1 MKFKKVL
8 SSILV
13 AAMTMGMLSG
23 CGSTTTTTPGTSGN
37 NGGGTVQEGSNGGGA
52 ASGEEPITLTV
63 FSELANYS
71 GEMQGW
77 FAKTMLNKF
86 NVKINLVAAGEG
98 VYETRMED
106 GDLGDIVVW
115 GSDGKNY
122 QQAVEA
128 GLLFDWEED
137 NILAEYGPYIL
148 ENMPHAL
155 EKNKEVSAIKDE
167 NGNVISGGD
176 TIYGFGHNVASSAES
191 HEAFFYTWDIR
202 WDLYQQLGHPEVKN
216 LDDMVSLF
224 EQMKAICPTDDSGN
238 PTYAMSLWPDWDG
251 NYVMYVKAM
260 ATAYYGYDEMGFGHY
275 NPSNGEWYYA
285 MDNDSPYLEMLKFF
299 NTLYRKGLLDPDS
312 MTQKYDQM
320 IEKVQNGGVFFSIFD
335 YAGSAG
341 FNSEDHVA
349 ANKIMRS
356 LVPTE
361 ASPITYG
368 MSVYGGNRIWSIGAK
383 TQYPELCMEI
393 INYLCTPEGRLT
405 SDYGPRG
412 LCWDYDE
419 NNKTYFTDFGK
430 TCDSDRTTM
439 MPAEWGGATFNDG
452 ANQINN
458 TTWSAADT
466 NPETGEKYDKDFW
479 ASTQS
484 PDGLNDAD
492 KDWREFTGCTTV
504 EEYMES
510 GNYRVDIATTY
521 AENKKSAELDVIWN
535 QVATCIKEYSWKA
548 IYAETEAD
556 YDKYVKEMQGKVR
569 MYDPQQQCKK
579 WCEADAARKNELQ
592 APLR

>member
-1 MKFKKVL
+1 MKFKKVI
-8 SSILV
+8 SSLLV
-13 AAMTMGMLSG
+13 AAMAVGMLTG
-23 CGSTTTTTPGTSGN
+23 CGDSGSGNSTTTGGDTSTGGN
-37 NGGGTVQEGSNGGGA
+37 TAQEGNAGA
-52 ASGEEPITLTV
+52 VSDETVTLTV

-77 FAKTMLNKF
+77 FAKVMLDKF

-122 QQAVEA
+122 QQAVA
-128 GLLFDWEED
+128 ADLLFDWEED
-137 NILAEYGPYIL
+137 DILAEYGPYIL
-148 ENMPHAL
+148 ENMPYAL
-155 EKNKEVSAIKDE
+155 EKNKEISVIKDDE
-167 NGNVISGGD
+167 GNVIGGGD
-176 TIYGFGHNVASSAES
+176 TIYGFGHNVASSAEN

-202 WDLYQQLGHPEVKN
+202 WDLYEQLGHPEVKN
-216 LDDMVSLF
+216 LDDMVTLF
-224 EQMKAICPTDDSGN
+224 EQMKEICPTDDSGN

-251 NYVMYVKAM
+251 NYVMYVKSM

-275 NPSNGEWYYA
+275 NPTNGEWYYA

-299 NTLYRKGLLDPDS
+299 NTMYRKGLLDPDS

-320 IEKVQNGGVFFSIFD
+320 IEKVQNGGVFFSIFN

-341 FNSEDHVA
+341 YNTPEHIA
-349 ANKIMRS
+349 ENKIMRS
-356 LVPTE
+356 LVPAE
-361 ASPITYG
+361 ASPIAYG

-405 SDYGPRG
+405 MEYGPQG
-412 LCWDYDE
+412 LCWEYDE
-419 NNKTYFTDFGK
+419 NNKKYFTDFGY
-430 TCDSDRTTM
+430 TCVTDRTTM
-439 MPAEWGGATFNDG
+439 MPEEWGGATFNDG
-452 ANQINN
+452 AFQINN
-458 TTWSAADT
+458 TTWSLNDV
-466 NPETGEKYDKDFW
+466 NPVSGEKYDKEFW
-479 ASTQS
+479 ASYQS
-484 PDGLNDAD
+484 PEGLNEAD
-492 KDWREFTGCTTV
+492 KDWRTFTGATTV

-510 GNYRVDIATTY
+510 GNYVVDIATTFS
-521 AENKKSAELDVIWN
+521 ENSRSAELDVIWN
-535 QVATCIKEYSWKA
+535 QVKECIVEYSWKA
-548 IYAETEAD
+548 IYAETEDEYA
-556 YDKYVKEMQGKVR
+556 KIVQEMQGKVR

>member
-13 AAMTMGMLSG
+13 AAMTMGLLSG
-23 CGSTTTTTPGTSGN
+23 CGSTTPTTPGTSGN
-37 NGGGTVQEGSNGGGA
+37 NGGGSVQEGNNGGA
-52 ASGEEPITLTV
+52 ASGEDPITLTV

-77 FAKTMLNKF
+77 FAKIMLDKF

-137 NILAEYGPYIL
+137 NILAEYGPYIV
-148 ENMPHAL
+148 ENMPYAL
-155 EKNKEVSAIKDE
+155 EKNKEISAIKDE

-176 TIYGFGHNVASSAES
+176 TIYGFGHNVASSAEN

-216 LDDMVSLF
+216 LDDLIVLF
-224 EQMKAICPTDDSGN
+224 EQMKEICPTDDSGN

-251 NYVMYVKAM
+251 NMVMYVKSM
-260 ATAYYGYDEMGFGHY
+260 ATAYYGYDEMGLGHY
-275 NPSNGEWYYA
+275 NPTNGEFYYA

-320 IEKVQNGGVFFSIFD
+320 IEKVQNGGAFFSIFN

-341 FNSEDHVA
+341 YNSEDHIA

-361 ASPITYG
+361 AHPIAYG
-368 MSVYGGNRIWSIGAK
+368 MDIYGGNRVWSIGAK

-405 SDYGPRG
+405 AEYGPRG

-419 NNKTYFTDFGK
+419 NSKTYFTDFGK
-430 TCDSDRTTM
+430 TCVTDRTTM
-439 MPAEWGGATFNDG
+439 MPEEWGGATFNDG
-452 ANQINN
+452 AFQINN
-458 TTWSAADT
+458 TTWSLNDV
-466 NPETGEKYDKDFW
+466 NPETGEKYDKEFW
-479 ASTQS
+479 ASYQS
-484 PDGLNDAD
+484 AEGLNDAD

-504 EEYMES
+504 EEYME
-510 GNYRVDIATTY
+510 NTDYVVDIATTW
-521 AENKKSAELDVIWN
+521 AEGKRSAELDVIWN
-535 QVATCIKEYSWKA
+535 QVKECIVEYSWKA

-556 YDKYVKEMQGKVR
+556 YDKFVKEMQGKVR

-579 WCEADAARKNELQ
+579 WCEEDAARNDALQ

>member
-1 MKFKKVL
+1 MKFKKVIASL
-8 SSILV
+8 LV
-13 AAMTMGMLSG
+13 GAMAMGLFAG
-23 CGSTTTTTPGTSGN
+23 CGGQAGGSTT
-37 NGGGTVQEGSNGGGA
+37 GGTGGTGGGA

-77 FAKTMLNKF
+77 FAKILLDKW
-86 NVKINLVAAGEG
+86 NVKVNLVASAEG

-122 QQAVEA
+122 LQAVEA

-137 NILAEYGPYIL
+137 NILADYGPYIL

-176 TIYGFGHNVASSAES
+176 TIYGFGHNVASSSES

-202 WDLYQQLGHPEVKN
+202 WDLYQQLGHPEVKD
-216 LDDMVSLF
+216 LDDMVELF
-224 EQMKAICPTDDSGN
+224 KQMKEICPTDDSGN

-260 ATAYYGYDEMGFGHY
+260 ATAYYGYDEFGLGHY
-275 NPSNGEWYYA
+275 NPTNGEWYYA
-285 MDNDSPYLEMLKFF
+285 MDDGSPYLEMLEFF
-299 NTLYRKGLLDPDS
+299 NTLYREGLLDPDS
-312 MTQKYDQM
+312 MTQNYDKM
-320 IEKVQNGGVFFSIFD
+320 IEKVQNGGVFFSIFN

-341 FNSEDHVA
+341 YNSPEHIA
-349 ANKIMRS
+349 ENKIMRS

-361 ASPITYG
+361 GSPIAYG

-393 INYLCTPEGRLT
+393 INWLCTPEGRLT

-412 LCWDYDE
+412 LCWDYDA
-419 NNKTYFTDFGK
+419 NGKTYFTDFGK
-430 TCDSDRTTM
+430 TCNADRTTM
-439 MPAEWGGATFNDG
+439 MPEEWGGATFNDG

-466 NPETGEKYDKDFW
+466 NPESGEKYDKAFW
-479 ASTQS
+479 ASTQL
-484 PDGLNDAD
+484 PDGENAAD

-504 EEYMES
+504 EEYMETTD
-510 GNYRVDIATTY
+510 YKVDIATTFSE
-521 AENKKSAELDVIWN
+521 AKRSAELDVIWN
-535 QVATCIKEYSWKA
+535 QVKECIVQYSWKA
-548 IYAETEAD
+548 IYAETPED
-556 YDKYVKEMQGKVR
+556 YDAIVKEMQGKVR
-569 MYDPQQQCKK
+569 MYDTQQQCKK
-579 WCEADAARKNELQ
+579 WCETEAARKNELQ
-592 APLR
+592 APLRK